1 MNKIVIFASGE
12 GTNAEWIFRYF
23 RNHPGIKV
31 VSLFCNNP
39 DATVIGRAFNHN
51 IPVRVFN
58 KKDFYETDAILN
70 ELIQLDVDLIVLAGF
85 LLLVPEKIIE
95 NFPAKIVNIHPA
107 LLPKYGGKGMY
118 GTKVFAEIIKYRE
131 KMSGITIHYVNK
143 KFDEGE
149 IIYQAMCRID
159 KGETIESLADKT
171 HRLEYHYYPVTIEKI
186 IAEHNKIKSL
196 L

>member
-23 RNHPGIKV
+23 RNHPSIKV
-31 VSLFCNNP
+31 VSLFCNNS
-39 DATVIGRAFNHN
+39 DAPVIGRAFNHH

-58 KKDFYETDAILN
+58 KKDFYETDAILD
-70 ELIQLDVDLIVLAGF
+70 ELIELDVDLIVLAGF
-85 LLLVPEKIIE
+85 LWLVPEKIIE
-95 NFPAKIVNIHPA
+95 NFPAKIINIHPA

-118 GTKVFAEIIKYRE
+118 GTKVFTEILKYRE
-131 KMSGITIHYVNK
+131 KLSGITIHYVNK

-149 IIYQAMCRID
+149 IIYQTQCRID
-159 KGETIESLADKT
+159 KGETVESLADKT
-171 HRLEYHYYPVTIEKI
+171 HRLEYHYYPITIEKV

>member
-23 RNHPGIKV
+23 RNHPSIKV
-31 VSLFCNNP
+31 VSLFCNNS
-39 DATVIGRAFNHN
+39 DAPVIRRAFNHH

-70 ELIQLDVDLIVLAGF
+70 ELIELDVDLIVLAGF
-85 LLLVPEKIIE
+85 LWLVPEKMIE
-95 NFPAKIVNIHPA
+95 QFPLKIVNIHPA

-118 GTKVFAEIIKYRE
+118 GAKVFAEIIKYRE

-143 KFDEGE
+143 QFDEGE

-159 KGETIESLADKT
+159 KGETPESLAEKT
-171 HRLEYHYYPVTIEKI
+171 HRLEYHYYPVTIEKVI
-186 IAEHNKIKSL
+186 MEQNQIKSL